1 MLNLPKSRRL
11 GQVVAF
17 AVVSASLGACLML
30 LSSNQKASLE
40 IIISVNQIILKIDTK
55 SN

>member
-17 AVVSASLGACLML
+17 AVVSASLGASLML
-30 LSSNQKASLE
+30 LSSNIKLAWKLSLVL
-40 IIISVNQIILKIDTK
+40 IKLS
-55 SN
+55 